1 MGHETKVKFGYPEF
15 QQLVNANDYLEE
27 IRELLRA
34 QTQMNLLSDLL
45 FHDMISE
52 EVYKSELENI
62 ATTEMHMSIK
72 FLK

>member
-1 MGHETKVKFGYPEF
+1 MVYSSITLPVE
-15 QQLVNANDYLEE
+15 ASLEE
-27 IRELLRA
+27 ITELLRT
-34 QTQMNLLSDLL
+34 QTKMNLLSDLL
-45 FHDMISE
+45 FHDMITE

>member
-1 MGHETKVKFGYPEF
+1 MAKTDFDYGEF
-15 QQLVNANDYLEE
+15 WQKQEAIKYLEE
-27 IRELLRA
+27 IRDLLRA

-62 ATTEMHMSIK
+62 ATKGMHMSIK
-72 FLK
+72 FMK

>member
-1 MGHETKVKFGYPEF
+1 MDHKTKIQLGYPEF

>member
-1 MGHETKVKFGYPEF
+1 MAKTDFDYGEF
-15 QQLVNANDYLEE
+15 WQKQEAIQYLEE
-27 IRELLRA
+27 IRDLLRA

-62 ATTEMHMSIK
+62 ATKGMHMSIK
-72 FLK
+72 FMK